1 MYYWTNNIIT
11 MKKDISDSCVLR
23 KRFQCAETFHLL
35 NQAKE
40 SLALV
45 VKENMEVYEVLLEIL
60 QMHRNR

>member
-1 MYYWTNNIIT
+1 MFFG
-11 MKKDISDSCVLR
+11 

>member
-1 MYYWTNNIIT
+1 MCSSE
-11 MKKDISDSCVLR
+11 KDFSVR
-23 KRFQCAETFHLL
+23 ETFSSSERGE
-35 NQAKE
+35 E